1 MSLCE
6 MSQCEKSRCQMSH
19 SAPFLH
25 VRHMPLTSL
34 PEHVLQRAVHALLS
48 DPGRTWTCTNGD
60 VVQVVAAGTRNVYEG
75 PDFRDAAVLF
85 NGTVYVGDVEFH
97 VRSSHWMAHQHHT
110 DVRYASLLIHVVME
124 HDAPMEHVARWTLV
138 LREVDIL
145 AKLRK
150 LERLPHATDV
160 DVEALQHFALLRLL
174 RQSVDADTLL
184 RRLGPREALRALVA
198 QWLDRMSAKRQRPHD
213 QKVLEALRETV
224 TDSAMGGLVERLRE
238 VPPDQLLPAIDQAE
252 RRSICGEGV
261 ALRRE
266 VFTNCALPLMCTM
279 ASQEQRI
286 VLLQWY
292 WGAKSVHA
300 YGVLRRRFPEQQQE
314 RVWQQQ
320 GMLEHLRAHGRRTST
335 CAEQIKA
342 YGLSRTVD
350 FLDAGAEP

>member
-1 MSLCE
+1 
-6 MSQCEKSRCQMSH
+6 
-19 SAPFLH
+19 
-25 VRHMPLTSL
+25 MPPTSL

-75 PDFRDAAVLF
+75 PDFRDAAILHRGIV
-85 NGTVYVGDVEFH
+85 VVGDVEFH
-97 VRSSHWMAHQHHT
+97 VKASHWTAHHHG
-110 DVRYASLLIHVVME
+110 DDPRYASLLLHVVLE
-124 HDAPMEHVARWTLV
+124 NDAELEHVARWTLV
-138 LREVDIL
+138 LREVDVL
-145 AKLRK
+145 SALRK
-150 LERLPHATDV
+150 LERVPQATDV

-213 QKVLEALRETV
+213 QKVLDGLRSAV
-224 TDSAMGGLVERLRE
+224 CDSAIGSLVERLRE
-238 VPPDQLLPAIDQAE
+238 VPSDQLLAAIDQAE
-252 RRSICGEGV
+252 RRTICGEGV

-279 ASQEQRI
+279 AGQEQRI

-292 WGAKSVHA
+292 WSAKSVHG

-335 CAEQIKA
+335 CAEEIKA
-342 YGLSRTVD
+342 YGLSRAVD
-350 FLDAGAEP
+350 FLQADNITAR